1 MRRNFQNVSSSLIK
15 NRKLKIFLFFL
26 VLTVIIWLLVEL
38 SKTYSSVAKFNL
50 KFKNI
55 PENLLL
61 QNNQTPSV
69 DIELKA
75 PGFTLLKYKTL
86 NRKLNLSLANLNKN
100 KKGYYILA
108 NNQKA
113 LLTNQL
119 SGEVEVVNVLQDT
132 IYIDLGQNIAKKV
145 PVNVLLDLQ
154 FKLGYNLIDMYKVK
168 PDSVLVKGPKKIID
182 SINEIATE
190 TKIIKEVA
198 DNIELELK
206 LITPP
211 KNSNVTV
218 SANKA
223 IVSAAVD
230 KFTEGVFEIP
240 VTIINKPINVIIQPF
255 PKQIKVYYIAGLAN
269 FNKISKENLEIVFD
283 YNQYKNDT
291 LITKLSPIVLHRS
304 QHISTLK
311 IVPEQIEF
319 LIQKQ

>member
-1 MRRNFQNVSSSLIK
+1 MRGNFQSVSSSFLK

-26 VLTVIIWLLVEL
+26 VLTAIIWLLVEL
-38 SKTYSSVAKFNL
+38 SKTYTSVAKFNV

-61 QNNQTPSV
+61 QNNTTRTV

-75 PGFTLLKYKTL
+75 PGFSLLKYKTL
-86 NRKLNLSLANLNKN
+86 NRNLNLSLSNLIKN
-100 KKGYYILA
+100 KKGYYILT

-119 SGEVEVVNVLQDT
+119 SGEVEVLNVQQDT
-132 IYIDLGQNIAKKV
+132 IYIDLGLNISKKV

-154 FKLGYNLIDMYKVK
+154 FKLGYNLIDTYKIK
-168 PDSVLVKGPKKIID
+168 PDSVLVKGPQKFID
-182 SINEIATE
+182 SIQEIATE
-190 TKIIKEVA
+190 TKLIKEVSKNV
-198 DNIELELK
+198 NIELKLK
-206 LITPP
+206 IPS
-211 KNSNVTV
+211 KNSNVNIST
-218 SANKA
+218 NKVK
-223 IVSAAVD
+223 VSAAVD
-230 KFTEGVFEIP
+230 KFTEGVFKIP
-240 VTIINKPINVIIQPF
+240 VTIINKPEQLIVKPF
-255 PKQIKVYYIAGLAN
+255 PKQIEVYYIAGLAN

-291 LITKLSPIVLHRS
+291 LITKLSPVVVHRS
-304 QHISTLK
+304 KYISTLK